1 MTTTQ
6 YIGARYVPL
15 FATPLDW
22 DSTQAYDALTIVYYA
37 GNSYTS
43 RQAVPAGIQI
53 TNENYWALTGNYN
66 AQIEQY
72 RAEVKAYDERITTAD
87 TTANNALSL
96 AQTNE
101 KDIATLDSEM
111 AGTVDSGLKNL
122 ITNNADSIAAETA
135 RAEAAELV
143 NKNSINAN
151 KADADS
157 KFSGESDSGLKTL
170 IESNAANIATNTA
183 NIATNTANI
192 TANANAIETENTR
205 AKEAEAAIAAKATSS
220 LKTILLLGDSWTVK
234 ESNALQNALAAFN
247 DVEAVYNFGVDG
259 AQIFEIGSQ
268 AATAYSSTTFDND
281 KITDVVIVAG
291 TNNVYHNNAYTYS
304 DVLASFQT
312 VTSKY
317 PKAKTSYF
325 PNNSRTFNGGRNSR
339 YRDFIKAALAAGA
352 TPQPSIMMLTF
363 ANGFDDFYDT
373 TAFGCQHLSA
383 TGYANFAGYIHGFLN
398 GVDYS
403 NYPVQFPIAL
413 SAASSSSITGTLTGR
428 YIGTVSHGRMDMTC
442 SGNVWVGS
450 YSSSNPGTAVFKGDT
465 GVSGANTNPICIS
478 GTELAYTDGYCGAI
492 SNPGETATTQS
503 RQLTL
508 ACAVY
513 SSEIANNHF
522 GAGFNIPLAP
532 YAPHDFNKFVATMP
546 LSNPLGI

>member
-15 FATPLDW
+15 FASPIDW

-53 TNENYWALTGNYN
+53 TNEDYWALTGNYN

-72 RAEVKAYDERITTAD
+72 RSEVKTYDSRITTAD
-87 TTANNALSL
+87 AAANDALSL

-143 NKNSINAN
+143 NKNSIDANKNSIDAN

-157 KFSGESDSGLKTL
+157 KFSGESESGLKTL
-170 IESNAANIATNTA
+170 IESNTANIATNTA
-183 NIATNTANI
+183 NIATN
-192 TANANAIETENTR
+192 ANAIEAETTR

-259 AQIFEIGSQ
+259 AQIMEIGSQ
-268 AATAYSSTTFDND
+268 AVTAYNSSKFDND
-281 KITDVVIVAG
+281 KITDIVIVAG
-291 TNNVYHNNAYTYS
+291 TNNVYHNNSYEYS
-304 DVLASFQT
+304 DVVASFKT
-312 VTSKY
+312 VTSKF

-325 PNNSRTFNGGRNSR
+325 PNNSRTFNGGRNGR
-339 YRDFIKAALAAGA
+339 YRDFIKAALEAGA

-363 ANGFDDFYDT
+363 ANGFDDFYNT

-428 YIGTVSHGRMDMTC
+428 YIGTVSHGRVDMVC
-442 SGNVWVGS
+442 SGNAWVGS

-513 SSEIANNHF
+513 SGENVNNHF